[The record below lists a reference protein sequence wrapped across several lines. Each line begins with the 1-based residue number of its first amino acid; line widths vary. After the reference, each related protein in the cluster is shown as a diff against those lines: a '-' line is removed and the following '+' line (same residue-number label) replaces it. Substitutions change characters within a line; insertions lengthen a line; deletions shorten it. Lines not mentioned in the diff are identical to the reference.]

1 MITYYSKRGL
11 IRIKLDEGRRR
22 VFYRRTQKWKYT
34 FTLFALML
42 YKGAEPHMS
51 TNKDPIK
58 QEDGDNSKNNWENKT
73 SGDKEPSWYAN
84 IEQPIKFGKLTY
96 NISSSGE
103 VVDVIIVGGGIA
115 GMTTAYLL
123 SKSGK
128 KVVVI
133 EDGYI
138 GSGETGRTTAH
149 ITHALDDRYY
159 DVEQTHGVQ
168 GARIAAESHT
178 AAINLIESL
187 IKEEKI
193 DCDFERLDGFLFLDP
208 SDKKESLDRE
218 LQATHRAGIRET
230 EIVERSPLDSFNTA
244 PCIRFPNQA
253 QFHPLKY
260 LKGLC
265 QATIGN
271 GGRIFTQTHAQEVK
285 SNSIK
290 TSDGYIVEAR
300 NIVIATNAPIIDE
313 TSKIYDKQDA
323 YRTYVIGAKIKK
335 NAVPKALYWDTGN
348 HNSENIVAPYH
359 YVRIQ
364 RMDND
369 ENHDL
374 LIVGGED
381 HQTGSTSSDEDIEK
395 RYSKLESWTKE
406 WFPIEEVGIEYHW
419 SGQVM
424 EPQDSIAFIGH
435 NPGDEKNNIYIAT
448 GDSGNGITHGTV
460 AGIILTDLIMGKSN
474 PWSSLY
480 NPSREPK
487 KKPNVTQEKEEEGGG
502 NEEKDSANQKGEDKI
517 TKTTSYEELSPGQGA
532 VIEDRKVAAY
542 KDYKG
547 ELHLYSAVC
556 THLGCT
562 VTWNNSERSFDC
574 PCHGSRFSANSG
586 NVINGPANSG
596 IESKKTS

>member
-1 MITYYSKRGL
+1 MKSFKDLYQREEDYS
-11 IRIKLDEGRRR
+11 
-22 VFYRRTQKWKYT
+22 
-34 FTLFALML
+34 
-42 YKGAEPHMS
+42 
-51 TNKDPIK
+51 
-58 QEDGDNSKNNWENKT
+58 WENIT
-73 SGDKEPSWYAN
+73 SGNNESSWYAN
-84 IEQPIKFGKLTY
+84 LEEPIKSAKLTDSVL
-96 NISSSGE
+96 SSLGGE
-103 VVDVIIVGGGIA
+103 PVDVAIIGGGIA
-115 GMTTAYLL
+115 GLTTAYLL

-128 KVVVI
+128 KVAVI

-159 DVEQTHGVQ
+159 NLEQKHGLD
-168 GARIAAESHT
+168 GARSAANSHT
-178 AAINLIESL
+178 AAINLIESTV
-187 IKEEKI
+187 KEENI

-208 SDKKESLDRE
+208 TDTKESLDKE
-218 LQATHRAGIRET
+218 LEATHKAGINTT
-230 EIVERSPLDSFNTA
+230 EIVEKAPLQSFNTG

-253 QFHPLKY
+253 QFQPLKY
-260 LKGLC
+260 LRGLYHAIIRNEG
-265 QATIGN
+265 Q
-271 GGRIFTQTHAQEVK
+271 IFTETHVQEIN
-285 SNSIK
+285 SDSIK
-290 TSDGYIVEAR
+290 TIDDYTLKAR
-300 NIVIATNAPIIDE
+300 NIVIATNAPIIDK

-323 YRTYVIGAKIKK
+323 FRTYVIGARIKK
-335 NAVPKALYWDTGN
+335 GAIPTALYWDTGN
-348 HNSENIVAPYH
+348 QNSENLVAPYH

-364 RMDND
+364 KRDND
-369 ENHDL
+369 DDNDDKDYDL
-374 LIVGGED
+374 LIIGGED
-381 HQTGSTSSDEDIEK
+381 HQTGNFSSDDDIEK
-395 RYSKLESWTKE
+395 RYSRLESWAKDR
-406 WFPIEEVGIEYHW
+406 FPIESIEYRW

-435 NPGDEKNNIYIAT
+435 NPGDNRNNIYIAT

-460 AGIILTDLIMGKSN
+460 AGIILTDLIMGKNN

-487 KKPNVTQEKEEEGGG
+487 KKPNVTQEKEEGGGG
-502 NEEKDSANQKGEDKI
+502 NEVRGSANEKREDKI
-517 TKTTSYEELSPGQGA
+517 TKTSSYEELSPGQGA
-532 VIEDRKVAAY
+532 VIEDRKMAAY

-562 VTWNNSERSFDC
+562 VTWNNSEKSFDC